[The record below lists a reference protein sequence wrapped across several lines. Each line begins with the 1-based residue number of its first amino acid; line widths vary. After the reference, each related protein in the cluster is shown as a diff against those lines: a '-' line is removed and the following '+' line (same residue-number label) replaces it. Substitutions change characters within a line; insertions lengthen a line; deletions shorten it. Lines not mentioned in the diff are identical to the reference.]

1 MCSKPKVNV
10 TEAPPPA
17 APAAP
22 AAPQA
27 PQTAQTAQTAA
38 ASEEGSLTKR
48 KRAGRNSLRI
58 DANVAGDNGAGG
70 NGLNIPR

>member
-17 APAAP
+17 AAAP
-22 AAPQA
+22 AQT
-27 PQTAQTAQTAA
+27 PQTAQ
-38 ASEEGSLTKR
+38 ASASSDEGKLTKR

-58 DANVAGDNGAGG
+58 DANVAGSSGAGG
-70 NGLNIPR
+70 NGLNVPR

>member
-10 TEAPPPA
+10 QEAPPPA

-22 AAPQA
+22 QT
-27 PQTAQTAQTAA
+27 PQTAQATQPND
-38 ASEEGSLTKR
+38 EGSLTKR